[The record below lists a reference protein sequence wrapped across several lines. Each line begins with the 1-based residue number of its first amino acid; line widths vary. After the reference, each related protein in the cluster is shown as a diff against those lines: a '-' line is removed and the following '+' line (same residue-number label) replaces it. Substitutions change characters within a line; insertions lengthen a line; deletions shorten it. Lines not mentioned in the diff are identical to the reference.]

1 MTVTPTPEPAPL
13 PEAGPASVDGVKVH
27 LGVTDARDDVR
38 LASIVA
44 AVNAKVRRWPCAEPA
59 QGLLDW
65 TGVEDVVEGANL
77 LASRLFRRK
86 NSPAGVEAFGA
97 DGLAYVQR
105 SDPDVAMML
114 GLGPWQGPAVG

>member
-1 MTVTPTPEPAPL
+1 
-13 PEAGPASVDGVKVH
+13 VDGVKVH
-27 LGVTDARDDVR
+27 LGVTDTRDDVR

-44 AVNAKVRRWPCAEPA
+44 AVNAKVRRWPCVEPA
-59 QGLLDW
+59 RGAEDW
-65 TGVEDVVEGANL
+65 TDAEDVVEGANL

-105 SDPDVAMML
+105 SDPDIAMML